1 MHELSI
7 MQSTLEL
14 VLQHAARNQATKVH
28 RIVLKIG
35 AISGVDPDALRFA
48 HEVVVSGT
56 IAEDS
61 IMEIISVPVRC
72 HCRNCSLDF
81 EAEDGPI
88 ALCPRCATPSGD
100 VLQGREMELS
110 QLELS

>member
-1 MHELSI
+1 

-35 AISGVDPDALRFA
+35 AIAGVDPESLRFA

-56 IAEDS
+56 IAEAS
-61 IMEIISVPVRC
+61 ILEIIPVPLRC
-72 HCRNCSLDF
+72 RCRDCSLDF
-81 EAEDGPI
+81 EAEPGPI
-88 ALCPRCATPSGD
+88 ALCPRCAKPSGEI
-100 VLQGREMELS
+100 LQGREMELS